1 MKKRARASKLFSGA
15 ALSRSTTEN
24 IDNLYGPNTSHLTG
38 PPFCFLSFS
47 SNNPFP
53 PTTQQMICFVRFALC
68 DLLCASGLFVRPSCL
83 LMSSPGDISVRSID
97 SNLRNH
103 STARDE
109 HEAGQSSLVAYFG
122 LQDGLDN
129 CNGSKASRYTATKQQ
144 ACFPLSTDHSPRR
157 RRQPNVG
164 VAPWHPWD

>member
-68 DLLCASGLFVRPSCL
+68 LRPFRATVVFTYVQ
-83 LMSSPGDISVRSID
+83 PGRYNLRSID

-164 VAPWHPWD
+164 VAPWHPRD